1 MLMSVS
7 SFPSDLFRRIASEF
21 PRGSIFFA
29 EDLEFLGRDPLEIRW
44 ALSTLS
50 KDGTS
55 LVRLAR
61 GVFCYPR
68 LDEHAKLMLPDDVTV
83 AEALAR
89 RWRVRIA
96 PCAEQAAYLAG
107 LIPLQLNPLKFV
119 SDGSF
124 QQFNLQNGRQIVFM
138 RRKSNKVFYF
148 RSEKLRNLVEGLRFL
163 GPENITDHVIGVV
176 RRTLP
181 EISASDFNHDIL
193 LAPGWVRNVLIGECS
208 G

>member
-1 MLMSVS
+1 MSVS

-21 PRGSIFFA
+21 PRGTIFFA
-29 EDLEFLGRDPLEIRW
+29 EDLEFIGRDPLEIRW

-50 KDGTS
+50 KDGIS

-61 GVFCYPR
+61 GVYCYPR
-68 LDEHAKLMLPDDVTV
+68 LDEHAKLMLPDDQTI

-89 RWRVRIA
+89 RWRVRIVPA
-96 PCAEQAAYLAG
+96 FEQAAYLSG
-107 LIPLQLNPLKFV
+107 LIPLQLNPLKFF
-119 SDGSF
+119 SDGA
-124 QQFNLQNGRQIVFM
+124 QQYFNLQNGHRIEFI
-138 RRKSNKVFYF
+138 RRAGVKVFSF

-163 GPENITDHVIGVV
+163 GPDNITDFVIGVV

-181 EISASDFNHDIL
+181 EISASDFNHDIV
-193 LAPGWVRNVLIGECS
+193 LAPGWIRNILLGECS